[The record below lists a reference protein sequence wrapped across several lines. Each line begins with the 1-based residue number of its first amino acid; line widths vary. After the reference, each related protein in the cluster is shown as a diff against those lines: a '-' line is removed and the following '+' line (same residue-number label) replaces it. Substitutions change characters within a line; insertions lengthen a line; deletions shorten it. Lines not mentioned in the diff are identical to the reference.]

1 MTKNKKNV
9 KKVQIVDLETEEAE
23 VIEEPVEDK
32 LVSACEADEIKEPD
46 NFKDLEEKLAA
57 MTENWQRERANFQN
71 FKRRIEDEKK
81 ELRKYASYDLAFDL
95 LKVID
100 YFESSVSFAE
110 NLPPEAQNV
119 IIGVEYTLK
128 ELVQI
133 LSAHGITPIKI
144 KEGDTFDSSLMEA
157 SERVIK
163 EDVEAETVV
172 EVQRDGWMY
181 HDRILRS
188 PQVIVAVGP
197 HEPKGGDVVEGG
209 END

>member
-1 MTKNKKNV
+1 MTKNKRNI
-9 KKVQIVDLETEEAE
+9 KKVQIVDLEIKDAE
-23 VIEEPVEDK
+23 VTLEPVEDK
-32 LVSACEADEIKEPD
+32 LVSACEPDEIKESI
-46 NFKDLEEKLAA
+46 NIKDLEEKLAA
-57 MTENWQRERANFQN
+57 MTEHWQRERADFQN

-157 SERVIK
+157 SKRVIK

-188 PQVIVAVGP
+188 PQVVVAVGP
-197 HEPKGGDVVEGG
+197 HEPNGGDGVEGG
-209 END
+209 DND